1 VVIMATLLEEGV
13 CVIRDKK
20 VAERFLR
27 DLINTPPTPSEEVEE
42 MIRQIDKELGE
53 GKKWSKRMK
62 L

>member
-1 VVIMATLLEEGV
+1 MATLLEEGV
-13 CVIRDKK
+13 CVIKDKK

-42 MIRQIDKELGE
+42 MIRQIDKELEE